1 MPTPPFSPY
10 VYDRVKEAEEK
21 LARTNVAVKRTQ
33 EVGCRISI
41 MIYSK
46 YHHHQDMFVDMTKP
60 HPVNPHQEE
69 EAATSGQQETTFSL
83 DQHAS
88 PAAQVSTYLDT
99 ISAISIQYLQYLQ

>member
-41 MIYSK
+41 IIYS
-46 YHHHQDMFVDMTKP
+46 TK
-60 HPVNPHQEE
+60 
-69 EAATSGQQETTFSL
+69 
-83 DQHAS
+83 
-88 PAAQVSTYLDT
+88 
-99 ISAISIQYLQYLQ
+99 